1 LEETV
6 PTFRVISIALVA
18 LLATMLGASAQTY
31 PNQTV
36 RIVVPF
42 SAGSITDGLARIL
55 ADKLSDAWK
64 QQVIV
69 ENRPGLPGTTGV
81 AKSAPD
87 GYTLMVYSPG
97 FVVNKFVHKSLPYD
111 AEKDFAPVT
120 NLVSSGGLFLAVNPS
135 IPANSMQEFIAYANK
150 PEAKL
155 AYSTPG
161 IGNNWHLA
169 TEVFSQ
175 KIGIKMTHVPYK
187 GGGPAVAALV
197 AGEVQAM
204 LASPAPLLP
213 HYKNKRVKVLAYSGD
228 KRNAAAPEVPTMKEA
243 GVDYYYDGG
252 WFGMFAPAKTPGEIV
267 EALAR
272 EVLVAMQKREVKE
285 RMAQLGVEPAA
296 SAPAAFRKFMENEF
310 RAYGEMVRLAGVQP
324 E

>member
-1 LEETV
+1 MRTLFAVAAALLMTGAAWGQAYPNRAV
-6 PTFRVISIALVA
+6 RVIVPAGTGGPDIVA
-18 LLATMLGASAQTY
+18 RVVAAELQNQLGQ
-31 PNQTV
+31 
-36 RIVVPF
+36 PF
-42 SAGSITDGLARIL
+42 
-55 ADKLSDAWK
+55 
-64 QQVIV
+64 VV
-69 ENRPGLPGTTGV
+69 ENRPGANGIVGMDLV
-81 AKSAPD
+81 AKAAPD
-87 GYTLMVYSPG
+87 GHTIMVYSPG
-97 FVVNKFVHKSLPYD
+97 LVVNKFMHKTLPYD

-120 NLVSSGGLFLAVNPS
+120 NLVSSGGLFLAVNPALPVTS
-135 IPANSMQEFIAYANK
+135 IQEFIAYAK
-150 PEAKL
+150 KGDAKL
-155 AYSTPG
+155 NYSTPG

-175 KIGIKMTHVPYK
+175 KIGVRMTHVPYK

-213 HYKNKRVKVLAYSGD
+213 HYKNKRVRVLAYSGD

-267 EALAR
+267 ETLAR
-272 EVLVAMQKREVKE
+272 EVRVAMDKPQVKQ
-285 RMAQLGVEPAA
+285 RMAQLGVEPVPG
-296 SAPAAFRKFMENEF
+296 SPAEFRKFMASEF
-310 RAYGEMVRLAGVQP
+310 HAYGEMARLAGIQP

>member
-1 LEETV
+1 MRRMLAAV
-6 PTFRVISIALVA
+6 LA
-18 LLATMLGASAQTY
+18 LLVGTAWSQGY
-31 PNQTV
+31 PNRPV
-36 RIVVPF
+36 RIIVPAGTGGPDIVARVVAAELQTQLGQPF
-42 SAGSITDGLARIL
+42 
-55 ADKLSDAWK
+55 
-64 QQVIV
+64 VV
-69 ENRPGLPGTTGV
+69 ENRPGANGIVGTDFV
-81 AKSAPD
+81 AKAAPD

-97 FVVNKFVHKSLPYD
+97 FVVNKFMHKSLPYD
-111 AEKDFAPVT
+111 TEKDFAPVT
-120 NLVSSGGLFLAVNPS
+120 NLVSSGGLFLAVNPA
-135 IPANSMQEFIAYANK
+135 IPASSLQEFIAHAKK

-187 GGGPAVAALV
+187 GGGPAVGALV
-197 AGEVQAM
+197 SGEVQAM

-213 HYKNKRVKVLAYSGD
+213 HYKNKRVKVLAYTGD

-252 WFGMFAPAKTPGEIV
+252 WFGMFAPAKTPAEIV
-267 EALAR
+267 ELLAR
-272 EVLVAMQKREVKE
+272 EVGVAMQKPPVKE
-285 RMAQLGVEPAA
+285 RIAQLGVEPAA
-296 SAPAAFRKFMENEF
+296 GSPAEFRKFMANEF

>member
-1 LEETV
+1 MLKKLIGWLV
-6 PTFRVISIALVA
+6 LGLIAGTA
-18 LLATMLGASAQTY
+18 WGQAY
-31 PNQTV
+31 PSRPV
-36 RIVVPF
+36 RIIVPAGTGGPDIVARVVAAELQTQLGQPF
-42 SAGSITDGLARIL
+42 
-55 ADKLSDAWK
+55 
-64 QQVIV
+64 VV
-69 ENRPGLPGTTGV
+69 ENRPGANGIVGTDVV

-135 IPANSMQEFIAYANK
+135 IPANSMQEFIAYAKK

-187 GGGPAVAALV
+187 GGGPAVGALV